1 MTGKK
6 KNGLSNELKRLR
18 VQKNHAAKLC
28 ALGVAAVLLVTV
40 VRQVLGFSG
49 VVPFGYTMA
58 DTIMFVL
65 CLAVCFVMGPQFS
78 LYLRLKRQIQDM
90 EIKLEK

>member
-1 MTGKK
+1 MTSKK

-18 VQKNHAAKLC
+18 AQKSHAARLC

-40 VRQVLGFSG
+40 IRQVLGFSG
-49 VVPFGYTMA
+49 IVPFGYTMA

-65 CLAVCFVMGPQFS
+65 CLAACFS
-78 LYLRLKRQIQDM
+78 LYLRFKRQIQDV
-90 EIKLEK
+90 EIRLEK